1 MTTRQEAIAACLRL
15 PGVYEDYPFD
25 GNWAVMR
32 RRDNGKMFAAVFD
45 RQGQVWLNLKAEP
58 EWGEFWQRVY
68 PAVLP
73 AYHMNKRH
81 WISVILDGSIGE
93 AELERLIEDSHRL
106 TAPRP
111 PAGRR
116 SAAGK
121 EPPCSST
128 G

>member
-1 MTTRQEAIAACLRL
+1 MLFRS
-15 PGVYEDYPFD
+15 
-25 GNWAVMR
+25 
-32 RRDNGKMFAAVFD
+32 
-45 RQGQVWLNLKAEP
+45 P
-58 EWGEFWQRVY
+58 EWGEFWRRVY

-111 PAGRR
+111 PA
-116 SAAGK
+116 AKK